1 MSGLCYST
9 KRLTMS
15 GGTRTA
21 LWIPASAG
29 MTEGGAVV
37 RQAHHER
44 PVLQHQEAH
53 HERGHPHRPLDSSL
67 RWNDGRGQDG
77 STGSP

>member
-15 GGTRTA
+15 GGIRTA

-29 MTEGGAVV
+29 MTDEGAGMTEGG
-37 RQAHHER
+37 
-44 PVLQHQEAH
+44 
-53 HERGHPHRPLDSSL
+53 G
-67 RWNDGRGQDG
+67 NDGRGRE
-77 STGSP
+77 

>member
-1 MSGLCYST
+1 MSGLCYSTKRLTMSGLCYGT

-29 MTEGGAVV
+29 MTDE
-37 RQAHHER
+37 
-44 PVLQHQEAH
+44 
-53 HERGHPHRPLDSSL
+53 
-67 RWNDGRGQDG
+67 GRGG
-77 STGSP
+77 STGLP